1 MDDLEYPRYPDA
13 MKKIL
18 VSVDERLLALVDRQA
33 RREHLSRSAY
43 LALLV
48 RRGLDQQPGRGHGIH
63 VRRAMS
69 RLDKLFA
76 SQGVGEEATAAVRG
90 ERDAR

>member
-1 MDDLEYPRYPDA
+1 

-18 VSVDERLLALVDRQA
+18 VSVDERLLALIDREA

-43 LALLV
+43 LTLLI
-48 RRGLDQQPGRGHGIH
+48 REGLDLKPGRGLGVH
-63 VRRAMS
+63 VRRAMT

-76 SQGVGEEATAAVRG
+76 SQGVTEEATAAVRA